1 MNSAFRRTLTT
12 TAAMAG
18 AYAAWRG
25 AAAWLRNYD
34 FQNRLVVITGGSRGL
49 GLLLARQLADARASL
64 VICAREDEELACA
77 EEELSRRA
85 PFVAAY
91 ACDLTRREEIAE
103 LFSRIR
109 HEIGSIDVL
118 VNNAGTIQVGPVESM
133 TVDDFD
139 HAMAVHFWAP
149 LLCMEQ
155 VLPDMRRRREGR
167 IVNISSIGGEIAVP
181 HLLPYCASKHAL
193 VGLSKGM
200 RAELAKENIF
210 VTTVCPGLMRT
221 GSPRNAL
228 FKGQHRAEYA
238 WFSISAGMP
247 LLSMDAHRA
256 ARQIIS
262 ACRCG
267 RAQLT
272 LSLPAK
278 LAVAID
284 ALAPELTADL
294 ASIAGR
300 VLPAPGGIGRNIV
313 AGKYSTSAWSPSVL
327 TTLNERAAEENNQM
341 AEIERPWP
349 ARDTID
355 EASKES
361 FPASDPP
368 TWTRTTAV

>member
-1 MNSAFRRTLTT
+1 
-12 TAAMAG
+12 
-18 AYAAWRG
+18 
-25 AAAWLRNYD
+25 
-34 FQNRLVVITGGSRGL
+34 
-49 GLLLARQLADARASL
+49 
-64 VICAREDEELACA
+64 
-77 EEELSRRA
+77 
-85 PFVAAY
+85 
-91 ACDLTRREEIAE
+91 
-103 LFSRIR
+103 
-109 HEIGSIDVL
+109 
-118 VNNAGTIQVGPVESM
+118 
-133 TVDDFD
+133 
-139 HAMAVHFWAP
+139 
-149 LLCMEQ
+149 
-155 VLPDMRRRREGR
+155 
-167 IVNISSIGGEIAVP
+167 
-181 HLLPYCASKHAL
+181 
-193 VGLSKGM
+193 
-200 RAELAKENIF
+200 
-210 VTTVCPGLMRT
+210 
-221 GSPRNAL
+221 
-228 FKGQHRAEYA
+228 
-238 WFSISAGMP
+238 MP

-262 ACRCG
+262 ACRYG